1 VRDEHD
7 ERWRRLGVIA
17 VVEVL
22 VMSLWF
28 SASAVV
34 PQLTSR
40 WHLSADGASWLTTS
54 VQLGFVTGA
63 VASAV
68 LNLPDMLEPRRLIA
82 TAAVGG
88 AAANAA
94 FALWAGGLASGIPL
108 RFATGVA
115 LACVYPPG
123 MQLVSTW
130 FRGSRGLAVGTVVG
144 ALVLGSGAPHLVNAF
159 PAVSWR
165 GVLLVSS
172 GMALAGAGLAAAGAT
187 AGPGAAPRPRFRP
200 AYVLHMARDRRQRLV
215 SLGYFGHMWE
225 LYAMWTWL
233 PAYVAASYAACA
245 SASTSRG
252 AVEAT
257 SFAAI
262 GVAGAGGCIVAGIAG
277 DQRGRAETTMVAMA
291 VSCACCI
298 LASAVY
304 GLQPAIVV
312 ALLVVWG
319 AAVVADSAQF
329 STALTEITD
338 TAYVGT
344 ALTAQTAIG
353 FAITVVSIRLLPTVT
368 SAVGWRYAFL
378 ALAAGPALGI
388 VAMARVR
395 SSLHA

>member
-1 VRDEHD
+1 VDAERD
-7 ERWRRLGVIA
+7 ERWLRLGVIA
-17 VVEVL
+17 LVEVL

-34 PQLTSR
+34 PQLAAR
-40 WHLSADGASWLTTS
+40 WHLSGGDASWLTTS
-54 VQLGFVTGA
+54 VQLGFVAGA

-82 TAAVGG
+82 GAAVMG

-94 FALWAGGLASGIPL
+94 FALVAGGLASGIPL
-108 RFATGVA
+108 RFLTGVA
-115 LACVYPPG
+115 LAGVYPPG

-144 ALVLGSGAPHLVNAF
+144 ALVLGSGSPHLVNAL

-165 GVLLVSS
+165 GVLIASS
-172 GMALAGAGLAAAGAT
+172 VMALAGAALAAAAAT
-187 AGPGAAPRPRFRP
+187 AGPGIAARPPFRP
-200 AYVLHMARDRRQRLV
+200 SYVLHMAHDRRQRLV

-225 LYAMWTWL
+225 LYAWWTWL
-233 PAYVAASYAACA
+233 PAFVTASFAAC
-245 SASTSRG
+245 TGGRPSRG

-262 GVAGAGGCIVAGIAG
+262 GIAGLAGCLVAGVAG
-277 DQRGRAETTMVAMA
+277 DRRGRAETTITAMA
-291 VSCACCI
+291 VSGTCCL
-298 LASAVY
+298 LAAVAY
-304 GLQPAIVV
+304 GHRPVLV
-312 ALLVVWG
+312 AAFLLVWG

-329 STALTEITD
+329 STALTEVTD

-353 FAITVVSIRLLPTVT
+353 FAITVVSIRLMPTVT
-368 SAVGWRYAFL
+368 AAVSWRYAFC

-388 VAMARVR
+388 LAMVRVR